1 MLRLDWIRSIPGSA
15 YRLIGYLA
23 RFCKR
28 RFWLQAAIVCLLVQ
42 LLSWP
47 GIWPS
52 VGFAP
57 TSAQVTPSECPSG
70 ASANVCNEA
79 GARYRDAS
87 GAFQTTRSNPTFLQ
101 PTGTAAL
108 TIIKTADRGAA
119 EPGDVVVY
127 RLLVRNPATTP
138 SGALTITDELPLGLQ
153 FIEESVRT
161 SPLSFTNITTRDRT
175 FTLDFGGASLAGGQE
190 LSVVYAALVTPDAIR
205 GSGRNVAQAIT
216 PNSTASASNEL
227 AIRPGILADCGTLV
241 GRVFVDKN
249 FDGEQ
254 QAGEPG
260 VPNAVVFMDD
270 GNRILTDADGLF
282 SLANVLAGNRV
293 GTLDLTSLPGYTLA
307 PNLFRLADNSQ
318 SRLVR
323 LEPGG
328 LARMNFGVTP
338 AFGEEQG

>member
-1 MLRLDWIRSIPGSA
+1 MLRLDWIFSIPGFSC
-15 YRLIGYLA
+15 RLFGYLTRSSRR
-23 RFCKR
+23 RFC
-28 RFWLQAAIVCLLVQ
+28 WLAAISFVAVQMTHWAGLLPDLGLSPAAAQTASEIIITNVAGASYVDANNAPVVGVQ
-42 LLSWP
+42 SNSTTL
-47 GIWPS
+47 
-52 VGFAP
+52 
-57 TSAQVTPSECPSG
+57 QVAETPS
-70 ASANVCNEA
+70 
-79 GARYRDAS
+79 
-87 GAFQTTRSNPTFLQ
+87 
-101 PTGTAAL
+101 L
-108 TIIKTADRGAA
+108 TIVKTADRGAA

-127 RLLVRNPATTP
+127 RLLVSNPGSVPAVP
-138 SGALTITDELPLGLQ
+138 LTIADELPLGMQL
-153 FIEESVRT
+153 IEDSIRT
-161 SPLSFTNITTRDRT
+161 SPLQFTNVTTSDRS
-175 FTLDFGGASLAGGQE
+175 FTLDFGGASLAGGQD

-205 GSGRNVAQAIT
+205 GSGRNVAQANT
-216 PNSTASASNEL
+216 PSGSASASNEL

-260 VPNAVVFMDD
+260 VPNAVIFMDD
-270 GNRILTDADGLF
+270 GNRILTDPDGLF
-282 SLANVLAGNRV
+282 SLAYVLAGNRV

-307 PNLFRLADNSQ
+307 PNLYWLADNSQ

>member
-1 MLRLDWIRSIPGSA
+1 MLRLDWIFSIPGSA
-15 YRLIGYLA
+15 YRLVGYLA
-23 RFCKR
+23 RSFKR
-28 RFWLQAAIVCLLVQ
+28 RFWLQAAIAFLVVQ
-42 LLSWP
+42 LLSWSGVVP
-47 GIWPS
+47 NFGLTP
-52 VGFAP
+52 VA
-57 TSAQVTPSECPSG
+57 AQSTNVT
-70 ASANVCNEA
+70 NQA
-79 GARYRDAS
+79 GGSYVDAS
-87 GAFQTTRSNPTFLQ
+87 NTPQRTVSNPTSLQ
-101 PTGTAAL
+101 ATGTASL

-161 SPLSFTNITTRDRT
+161 SPLQFTSITTRDRS

-216 PNSTASASNEL
+216 PTSSASASNEL

-270 GNRILTDADGLF
+270 GNRILTDPDGLF
-282 SLANVLAGNRV
+282 SVANVLAGNRV

-318 SRLVR
+318 SRLVQ

>member
-1 MLRLDWIRSIPGSA
+1 MLRLDWIFSILGSA
-15 YRLIGYLA
+15 CRLVGHLA
-23 RFCKR
+23 HLFKR
-28 RFWLQAAIVCLLVQ
+28 RFWLQAAIAFLVVQ
-42 LLSWP
+42 LLHWSGSTP
-47 GIWPS
+47 TLPS
-52 VGFAP
+52 VGLAP
-57 TSAQVTPSECPSG
+57 ATAQTAVTDIVNQAG
-70 ASANVCNEA
+70 ASYVDANNTPQ
-79 GARYRDAS
+79 R
-87 GAFQTTRSNPTFLQ
+87 TLSNPTTLQ
-101 PTGTAAL
+101 GAGTPPL

-127 RLLVRNPATTP
+127 RLLVRNPAATP
-138 SGALTITDELPLGLQ
+138 AGPLTITDELPLGMQ

-161 SPLSFTNITTRDRT
+161 SPLQFTSITTNDRS
-175 FTLDFGGASLAGGQE
+175 FTLDFGGASLGAGQE
-190 LSVVYAALVTPDAIR
+190 LSVVYAALVTPDAVR

-216 PNSTASASNEL
+216 PTSTASASNEL

-260 VPNAVVFMDD
+260 VPNAVVFLDD
-270 GNRILTDADGLF
+270 GNRILTDPDGLF
-282 SLANVLAGNRV
+282 SVANVLSGNRV

>member
-1 MLRLDWIRSIPGSA
+1 MLRLDWIFSILGSA
-15 YRLIGYLA
+15 YRLVGFLA
-23 RFCKR
+23 RPLKR
-28 RFWLQAAIVCLLVQ
+28 RFWLQAAIAFIVVQ
-42 LLSWP
+42 LLNWSGSVP
-47 GIWPS
+47 G
-52 VGFAP
+52 VGFEP
-57 TSAQVTPSECPSG
+57 VNAQVGANGCPSG
-70 ASANVCNEA
+70 VICNRAGGSYVDANNNTV
-79 GARYRDAS
+79 RVS
-87 GAFQTTRSNPTFLQ
+87 SNRTDLQ
-101 PTGTAAL
+101 AAIAVPL

-127 RLLVRNPATTP
+127 RLLVRNPGTAP
-138 SGALTITDELPLGLQ
+138 AGPLTITDELPLGMQ

-161 SPLSFTNITTRDRT
+161 SPLQFTSITTRDRS
-175 FTLDFGGASLAGGQE
+175 FTLDFGGASLGGGQE

-205 GSGRNVAQAIT
+205 GSGRNVAQALT
-216 PNSTASASNEL
+216 PSSSASATNEL

-254 QAGEPG
+254 QPGEPG

-282 SLANVLAGNRV
+282 SVANVLAGNRV

-318 SRLVR
+318 SRLVQ

>member
-1 MLRLDWIRSIPGSA
+1 MLRLDWIGAILGRVC
-15 YRLIGYLA
+15 RLVGYPAPSSKL
-23 RFCKR
+23 RFC
-28 RFWLQAAIVCLLVQ
+28 LLAAIACGLVQ
-42 LLSWP
+42 VLHLAGGMP
-47 GIWPS
+47 IAGL
-52 VGFAP
+52 AP
-57 TSAQVTPSECPSG
+57 VAAQVAGTIT
-70 ASANVCNEA
+70 NQA
-79 GARYRDAS
+79 GAAYLDSAGNR
-87 GAFQTTRSNPTFLQ
+87 QTATSNPTTLQ
-101 PTGTAAL
+101 AEESPPL
-108 TIIKTADRGAA
+108 VIIKTADRGAA

-127 RLLVRNPATTP
+127 RLLVRNPAP
-138 SGALTITDELPLGLQ
+138 LPAGPLTITDELPLGLQ
-153 FIEESVRT
+153 LVEESIRT
-161 SPLSFTNITTRDRT
+161 SPLPFTNVTTNDRS
-175 FTLDFGGASLAGGQE
+175 FTLDFGGASLGAGQE

-216 PNSTASASNEL
+216 PSSSASASNDL

-260 VPNAVVFMDD
+260 VPNAVVFLDD
-270 GNRILTDADGLF
+270 GNRILTDPDGLF
-282 SLANVLAGNRV
+282 SVASVLAGNRV

-307 PNLFRLADNSQ
+307 PNLYRLADNSQ

>member
-1 MLRLDWIRSIPGSA
+1 MLRLDWIFSIPGA
-15 YRLIGYLA
+15 ACRFIGYLA
-23 RFCKR
+23 RSFKY
-28 RFWLQAAIVCLLVQ
+28 RFWLQAAIAFIAVQ
-42 LLSWP
+42 FINWIGPVPNLGLMP
-47 GIWPS
+47 
-52 VGFAP
+52 V
-57 TSAQVTPSECPSG
+57 TAQLQECPTG
-70 ASANVCNEA
+70 IVCNEA
-79 GARYRDAS
+79 GGEFRDAS
-87 GAFQTTRSNPTFLQ
+87 NNLVRTISNPTFL
-101 PTGTAAL
+101 GTPSGTSSAL

-127 RLLVRNPATTP
+127 RLLVRNSSAAS
-138 SGALTITDELPLGLQ
+138 SGALTITDELPPGIQL
-153 FIEESVRT
+153 IEDSIRT
-161 SPLSFTNITTRDRT
+161 SPLQFTNVTTNDRS

-190 LSVVYAALVTPDAIR
+190 LSVVYAALVTPDAVR
-205 GSGRNVAQAIT
+205 GSGRNVAQANT
-216 PNSTASASNEL
+216 PTSSASASNEL

-260 VPNAVVFMDD
+260 VPNAVIFMDD
-270 GNRILTDADGLF
+270 GNRVLTDPDGLF
-282 SLANVLAGNRV
+282 SLAYVLSGNRV

-307 PNLFRLADNSQ
+307 PNLYRLADNSQ